1 MSKRMVDLKVEDG
14 KITSIGGYEV
24 GGGGGQLYNHHIKI
38 LSGMGDRQCC
48 FTYVSS
54 KNIAANSS
62 ENLETLLGNVT
73 KSISCTGVLKN
84 NDGVLTNIVFLRW
97 KGTIHS
103 SQFYLT
109 DKTEIPYVSN
119 NAGLNYFTDDV
130 EPI

>member
-1 MSKRMVDLKVEDG
+1 MSRKMIDYKVEDG
-14 KITSIGGYEV
+14 AITSIDGYEV
-24 GGGGGQLYNHHIKI
+24 GGGSGQLYNHHIKI

-54 KNIAANSS
+54 KNIEANSS
-62 ENLETLLGNVT
+62 ENLEALLGNGN

-84 NDGVLTNIVFLRW
+84 NDGVLTNIAFLRW
-97 KGTIHS
+97 KGTIYT

-109 DKTEIPYVSN
+109 DKTEISYVSN
-119 NAGLNYFTDDV
+119 NAGLGYYTDNV